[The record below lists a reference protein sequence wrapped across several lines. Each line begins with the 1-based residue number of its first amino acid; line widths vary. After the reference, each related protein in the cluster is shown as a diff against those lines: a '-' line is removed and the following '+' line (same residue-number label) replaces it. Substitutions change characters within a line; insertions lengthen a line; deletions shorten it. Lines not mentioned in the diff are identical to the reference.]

1 MLKFGWPN
9 DNKLIII
16 NRLLL
21 AVILL
26 VNGYI
31 LLSPLLPAAN
41 YHLKTKL
48 TKPITSG
55 YSSYDRSKNQLIIP
69 KLQLKEAIHEGQTSA
84 VLSDGLWLRPNG
96 AKPDHRPGNSVIA
109 GHRFTYKNH
118 GAPFYNL
125 DKLAAGDKVVVIF
138 DRKIYQYKVVSE
150 LITGPNDASVEAPSE
165 APELTLYT
173 CTPLIT
179 AENRLVYKSS
189 LERVIP

>member
-41 YHLKTKL
+41 YHIKTKL
-48 TKPITSG
+48 TKPITSE

-96 AKPDHRPGNSVIA
+96 ATPDRPGNSVIA
-109 GHRFTYKNH
+109 GHRFTYKNP
-118 GAPFYNL
+118 GAPLYNL
-125 DKLAAGDKVVVIF
+125 DKLSVGDKVVVIF
-138 DRKIYQYKVVSE
+138 EREIYEYKVVTE
-150 LITGPNDASVEAPSE
+150 LITDPNDTSVEAPSE